1 MKKEDIFDTIQE
13 LELLI
18 ESIEFDYKQSDEDK
32 KTIESASQEIQE
44 LILDVYANEDKIT
57 KDEHYI
63 IGTFIENKTICTD
76 DIRETIMGHIYE
88 RMENEYPNVMD
99 EDIWE
104 FTDENIS
111 NGMTAKEN
119 YNMLVEFITNKNK

>member
-57 KDEHYI
+57 S
-63 IGTFIENKTICTD
+63 
-76 DIRETIMGHIYE
+76 
-88 RMENEYPNVMD
+88 
-99 EDIWE
+99 W
-104 FTDENIS
+104 
-111 NGMTAKEN
+111 
-119 YNMLVEFITNKNK
+119 

>member
-1 MKKEDIFDTIQE
+1 MT
-13 LELLI
+13 
-18 ESIEFDYKQSDEDK
+18 Y
-32 KTIESASQEIQE
+32 
-44 LILDVYANEDKIT
+44 V
-57 KDEHYI
+57 
-63 IGTFIENKTICTD
+63 
-76 DIRETIMGHIYE
+76 YE

-119 YNMLVEFITNKNK
+119 YNMLVEFINENHRHERIINN

>member
-1 MKKEDIFDTIQE
+1 MKENKII
-13 LELLI
+13 
-18 ESIEFDYKQSDEDK
+18 
-32 KTIESASQEIQE
+32 AE
-44 LILDVYANEDKIT
+44 LILDVYTNKDKIT

-63 IGTFIENKTICTD
+63 IGTFIENKTICTN
-76 DIRETIMGHIYE
+76 DIRETIMGYIYK

-119 YNMLVEFITNKNK
+119 YNMLVEFINQQ

>member
-1 MKKEDIFDTIQE
+1 MNKEDIFDTIQE

-18 ESIEFDYKQSDEDK
+18 ESIELDYKQSDEDK
-32 KTIESASQEIQE
+32 KSIESASQEIQE
-44 LILDVYANEDKIT
+44 LILDVYKNEDKIT

-76 DIRETIMGHIYE
+76 DIRETIMGYIYE
-88 RMENEYPNVMD
+88 RMENEYPSVMD

-119 YNMLVEFITNKNK
+119 YNMLVEFINNKNK